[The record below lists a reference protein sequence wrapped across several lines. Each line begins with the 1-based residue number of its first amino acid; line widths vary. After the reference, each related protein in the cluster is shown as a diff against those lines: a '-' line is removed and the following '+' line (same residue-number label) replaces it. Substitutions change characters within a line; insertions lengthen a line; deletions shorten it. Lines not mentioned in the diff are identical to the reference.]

1 MPLNTIPPW
10 SQAQFS
16 MTVICI
22 NTEKKHNIQLLM
34 QAQAMAQL
42 FLNNTPLVLPGNNFI
57 EMSCKVFPRL
67 TRWFTGNT
75 C

>member
-22 NTEKKHNIQLLM
+22 NTGKKKHNIQLLM
-34 QAQAMAQL
+34 QAQAMA
-42 FLNNTPLVLPGNNFI
+42 
-57 EMSCKVFPRL
+57 
-67 TRWFTGNT
+67 
-75 C
+75 